1 MRPVDIKSFDAEPYR
16 EFEGVM
22 LEYARAQ
29 GWEFSFQGQPL
40 PLASVFNDATFGPA
54 LLMAAQA
61 ELKLRKI
68 DVDLGLSV
76 ESDDTA
82 MFGRRVEFDA
92 GRSNLLTQMWRL
104 TQTAYQVDMLPRE
117 QNRIVLDLV
126 PAALEPIDTPAPQ
139 AGH

>member
-1 MRPVDIKSFDAEPYR
+1 MPFEADSYR
-16 EFEGVM
+16 GFEGVM
-22 LEYARAQ
+22 LEYAKAQ
-29 GWEFSFQGQPL
+29 GWEFSFQGKPL

-61 ELKLRKI
+61 ELTLRKI

>member
-1 MRPVDIKSFDAEPYR
+1 MDIMPFEADSYR
-16 EFEGVM
+16 GFEGVM
-22 LEYARAQ
+22 LEYAKAQ
-29 GWEFSFQGQPL
+29 GWEFSFQGKPL

-61 ELKLRKI
+61 ELTLRKI